1 MSTARQTGI
10 DALKVLASQ
19 TIVLHHLAAYGPVSD
34 AVRLAAPGL
43 VDWLYGYG
51 RMAVQVFLVL
61 GGYLAVHSLLPS
73 MAGGAS
79 ALGLSLWRRYLRLAP
94 PFVAALALAM
104 AAAAVSRP
112 WLSADL
118 VPEHPSLDEWLAHA
132 LLLQEV
138 MGVEALSAGIW
149 YVAIDFQL
157 HALLALLL
165 WLGQRSGHARPAQV
179 LVLLAAAGSLLWWN
193 RAPGLDDWSVY
204 FFGAYGLGVMAR
216 WSVDRP
222 QALTG
227 RVWLVALAVLGA
239 LALWLEFRH
248 RIALALAVA
257 LWLATTQRGG
267 HVGGPTAHRPRWLEA
282 PLHTLGRSSYALFLV
297 HFPVLL
303 LGNALF
309 AALRLNGAA
318 AGVVLFVAV
327 WGLSVLLG
335 WAFER
340 WVEAPL
346 GRWVRPR
353 ALR

>member
-1 MSTARQTGI
+1 MKPHARQPGI
-10 DALKVLASQ
+10 DTLKVLASQ
-19 TIVLHHLAAYGPVSD
+19 IIVLHHLSAYGPV
-34 AVRLAAPGL
+34 AEAMEHAAPAL
-43 VDWLYGYG
+43 MDWLYGYG

-61 GGYLAVHSLLPS
+61 GGYLAVPSLMPA
-73 MAGGAS
+73 MAGGVS

-94 PFVAALALAM
+94 PFLVALALAM

-165 WLGQRSGHARPAQV
+165 WLGQRGGQARTAQA
-179 LVLLAAAGSLLWWN
+179 LVLGVAAASLLWWN
-193 RAPGLDDWSVY
+193 RAPGLDDWSIY

-216 WSVDRP
+216 WSGQWP
-222 QALTG
+222 QAWARG
-227 RVWLVALAVLGA
+227 AWLAGLVVLGT
-239 LALWLEFRH
+239 LALLLEFRH

-257 LWLATTQRGG
+257 LWLATAQRW
-267 HVGGPTAHRPRWLEA
+267 ASWRL
-282 PLHTLGRSSYALFLV
+282 PLPCSLGAALHALGRSSYALFLV

-309 AALRLNGAA
+309 AALEMSGPA
-318 AGVVLFVAV
+318 AGVALFLAV
-327 WGLSVLLG
+327 WGVSVLLG
-335 WAFER
+335 WTFER

-346 GRWVRPR
+346 GRWIKSRV
-353 ALR
+353 

>member
-1 MSTARQTGI
+1 MSAARQPGI

-19 TIVLHHLAAYGPVSD
+19 IIVLHHLSAYGPVAD
-34 AVRLAAPGL
+34 AMHRAMPGL
-43 VDWLYGYG
+43 MDWLYGYG

-61 GGYLAVHSLLPS
+61 GGYLAVQSLMPA
-73 MAGGAS
+73 MAGSAS
-79 ALGLSLWRRYLRLAP
+79 ALGRSLWRRYLRLAP

-165 WLGQRSGHARPAQV
+165 WLGQRGGHARPAQV
-179 LVLLAAAGSLLWWN
+179 LVLAAAAGSLLWWN
-193 RAPGLDDWSVY
+193 RAPGLDDWSIY

-216 WSVDRP
+216 WSAQWP
-222 QALTG
+222 QAWAQ
-227 RVWLVALAVLGA
+227 RAWVVAIAALGA
-239 LALWLEFRH
+239 LALLLEFRH
-248 RIALALAVA
+248 RVALALAVA
-257 LWLATTQRGG
+257 LWLATAQQLTWNRPL
-267 HVGGPTAHRPRWLEA
+267 PTWLES

-309 AALRLNGAA
+309 AALELNGAA
-318 AGVVLFVAV
+318 AGTTLFAAV
-327 WGLSVLLG
+327 WGVSVLLG

-346 GRWVRPR
+346 GRWVRR
-353 ALR
+353 KD

>member
-1 MSTARQTGI
+1 MTTARQPGI

-19 TIVLHHLAAYGPVSD
+19 IIVLHHLSAYGPVAD
-34 AVRLAAPGL
+34 AMHRAAPGL
-43 VDWLYGYG
+43 MDWLYGYG

-61 GGYLAVHSLLPS
+61 GGYLAVQSLMPA

-79 ALGLSLWRRYLRLAP
+79 ALVRSLWRRYLRLAP

-165 WLGQRSGHARPAQV
+165 WLGQRGGQARTAQA
-179 LVLLAAAGSLLWWN
+179 LVLGVATASLLWWN
-193 RAPGLDDWSVY
+193 RAPGLDDWSIY

-216 WSVDRP
+216 WSAQWP
-222 QALTG
+222 QAWARRG
-227 RVWLVALAVLGA
+227 WMVAIAVLGV
-239 LALWLEFRH
+239 LALLLEFRH
-248 RIALALAVA
+248 RVALALAVA
-257 LWLATTQRGG
+257 LWLATAQR
-267 HVGGPTAHRPRWLEA
+267 VAWNRPLPRWVES

-309 AALRLNGAA
+309 AALELNGAA
-318 AGVVLFVAV
+318 AGVTLFGAV
-327 WGLSVLLG
+327 WGVSVLLG

-346 GRWVRPR
+346 GRWVTR
-353 ALR
+353 LNI

>member
-1 MSTARQTGI
+1 MTAARQPGI

-19 TIVLHHLAAYGPVSD
+19 IIVLHHLSAYGPVAD
-34 AVRLAAPGL
+34 AMHRAAPAL
-43 VDWLYGYG
+43 MDWLYGYG

-61 GGYLAVHSLLPS
+61 GGYLAVHSLMPA

-79 ALGLSLWRRYLRLAP
+79 ALGRSLWRRYLRLAP

-104 AAAAVSRP
+104 AAAAASRP

-118 VPEHPSLDEWLAHA
+118 VPEPPSLHEWLAHA

-149 YVAIDFQL
+149 YVTIDFQL

-165 WLGQRSGHARPAQV
+165 WLGQRGGHARPAQV
-179 LVLLAAAGSLLWWN
+179 LVVVAAGASLLWWN
-193 RAPGLDDWSVY
+193 RAPGLDDWSIY

-216 WSVDRP
+216 WSAQWP
-222 QALTG
+222 QAWAQRAWIGTITL
-227 RVWLVALAVLGA
+227 LGA
-239 LALWLEFRH
+239 LALLLEFRH
-248 RIALALAVA
+248 RVALALAVA
-257 LWLATTQRGG
+257 LWLATTQRIPWRD
-267 HVGGPTAHRPRWLEA
+267 HMPHWLES

-309 AALRLNGAA
+309 TALGLNGAA
-318 AGVVLFVAV
+318 AGVTLFAAV

-346 GRWVRPR
+346 GRWVRPWT
-353 ALR
+353 

>member
-1 MSTARQTGI
+1 MTTARQPGI

-19 TIVLHHLAAYGPVSD
+19 IIVLHHLSAYGPVAD
-34 AVRLAAPGL
+34 AMHRAAPGL
-43 VDWLYGYG
+43 MDWLYGYG

-61 GGYLAVHSLLPS
+61 GGYLAVQSLMPA

-79 ALGLSLWRRYLRLAP
+79 ALGRSLWRRYLRLAP

-104 AAAAVSRP
+104 VAAAVSRP

-165 WLGQRSGHARPAQV
+165 WLGQRGGQARTAQA
-179 LVLLAAAGSLLWWN
+179 LVLGVATASLLWWN
-193 RAPGLDDWSVY
+193 RAPGLDDWSIY

-216 WSVDRP
+216 WSAQWP
-222 QALTG
+222 QAWARRG
-227 RVWLVALAVLGA
+227 WMVAIAVLGV
-239 LALWLEFRH
+239 LALLLEFRH
-248 RIALALAVA
+248 RVALALAVA
-257 LWLATTQRGG
+257 LWLATAQR
-267 HVGGPTAHRPRWLEA
+267 VAWNRPLPCWVES

-309 AALRLNGAA
+309 AALELNGAV
-318 AGVVLFVAV
+318 AGGALFLAV
-327 WGLSVLLG
+327 WGVSVLLG

-346 GRWVRPR
+346 GRWVTR
-353 ALR
+353 LNT

>member
-1 MSTARQTGI
+1 MSTARQSGI
-10 DALKVLASQ
+10 DVLKVLASQ
-19 TIVLHHLAAYGPVSD
+19 IIVLHHLSAYGPVAD
-34 AVRLAAPGL
+34 AVHRAAPGL
-43 VDWLYGYG
+43 MNWLYGYG

-61 GGYLAVHSLLPS
+61 GGYLAVHSLMPA

-79 ALGLSLWRRYLRLAP
+79 ALGHSLWRRYLRLAP
-94 PFVAALALAM
+94 PFLVALALAM

-112 WLSADL
+112 WLSPDL

-165 WLGQRSGHARPAQV
+165 WLGQRGGDARPAQV
-179 LVLLAAAGSLLWWN
+179 LVLAAASASLLWWN
-193 RAPGLDDWSVY
+193 RAPGLDDWSIY

-216 WSVDRP
+216 WSGQWP
-222 QALTG
+222 QSWAQRAWIGAIGL
-227 RVWLVALAVLGA
+227 LGA
-239 LALWLEFRH
+239 LALLLDFRH
-248 RIALALAVA
+248 RVALALAVA
-257 LWLATTQRGG
+257 LWLATTQRLLS
-267 HVGGPTAHRPRWLEA
+267 GGPSLPRGLDG

-309 AALRLNGAA
+309 AALAMNGTG
-318 AGVVLFVAV
+318 AGVAMFVAV

-346 GRWVRPR
+346 GRWVRPWG
-353 ALR
+353 